1 MIIAYR
7 LSYFLE
13 NSSRTESIFLFENK
27 KIEGIMCIEKTNQ
40 LTYLVLVNFRFFWLT
55 IFLTI

>member
-13 NSSRTESIFLFENK
+13 NPKRTESIFLFENK
-27 KIEGIMCIEKTNQ
+27 KIEGIMRIEKNKPTHLSSVSQ
-40 LTYLVLVNFRFFWLT
+40 F
-55 IFLTI
+55 